1 MVREDDDLAFC
12 HFLSCRPMLLVLRS
26 RQAAADEFI
35 HNDSQFVS
43 LSWINCNCVLVKA
56 PDYSVLVLSFVG
68 HTMNGCEIC
77 LMIISYILFVCTI
90 PFSLCVCIKVS
101 YLYYLSHFSVCLR

>member
-1 MVREDDDLAFC
+1 MPETD
-12 HFLSCRPMLLVLRS
+12 
-26 RQAAADEFI
+26 
-35 HNDSQFVS
+35 FVS
-43 LSWINCNCVLVKA
+43 VF
-56 PDYSVLVLSFVG
+56 SFVG

-101 YLYYLSHFSVCLR
+101 YLIYYLSHFPVCLRVVHKSKIVPYRMKIYTEFNIDLAQIGQIHGII

>member
-1 MVREDDDLAFC
+1 MVYILFAKLHERHEGFS
-12 HFLSCRPMLLVLRS
+12 FYGPRKSEEG
-26 RQAAADEFI
+26 ADTDQI
-35 HNDSQFVS
+35 HNFLLALFHIHVQAVIIFLAKV
-43 LSWINCNCVLVKA
+43 
-56 PDYSVLVLSFVG
+56 PDYFVLLFCFVG

-101 YLYYLSHFSVCLR
+101 YLINI